1 MPNDEEFGSDKPEN
15 TNDNQNT
22 ENTNTNNDNNTTGS
36 NDGDGVLVGSGNGVE
51 EGDEN
56 DDDGEVITGD
66 ISGGSMIDGDEN
78 DDDGEV
84 ITGSGGSM
92 INGDENDE
100 EGEPEMSIP
109 NTYGTGAGKP
119 GSIGGQVTTGYT
131 VNNSAPAENKFL
143 EPKLP
148 AGTVWKNGEEKL
160 HPTNLDHTNTPMPA
174 QAFLAAKERGR
185 ICAQKQVKFL
195 NKQYQTTKDYIPR

>member
-1 MPNDEEFGSDKPEN
+1 MPNDENIGTDKPKDTDTQDTTDTNNSLDNELDDDQTTEEPTQEPAPTLFGNGLLGGPGVGGSDPMG
-15 TNDNQNT
+15 T
-22 ENTNTNNDNNTTGS
+22 EDGS
-36 NDGDGVLVGSGNGVE
+36 FG
-51 EGDEN
+51 
-56 DDDGEVITGD
+56 
-66 ISGGSMIDGDEN
+66 
-78 DDDGEV
+78 
-84 ITGSGGSM
+84 
-92 INGDENDE
+92 E
-100 EGEPEMSIP
+100 EGEDEMSIP

-131 VNNSAPAENKFL
+131 ENNSAPEENVFL

-195 NKQYQTTKDYIPR
+195 NKQYQISKDYMPR

>member
-1 MPNDEEFGSDKPEN
+1 MPNDENIGTDKPKD
-15 TNDNQNT
+15 TDTQDT
-22 ENTNTNNDNNTTGS
+22 TDTNNSLDNELDDDQTTEEPTQEPAPT
-36 NDGDGVLVGSGNGVE
+36 LFGNGLL
-51 EGDEN
+51 GD
-56 DDDGEVITGD
+56 
-66 ISGGSMIDGDEN
+66 
-78 DDDGEV
+78 
-84 ITGSGGSM
+84 
-92 INGDENDE
+92 
-100 EGEPEMSIP
+100 P
-109 NTYGTGAGKP
+109 GTGAGKP

-131 VNNSAPAENKFL
+131 ENNSAPEENVFL

-195 NKQYQTTKDYIPR
+195 NKQYQISKDYMPR

>member
-1 MPNDEEFGSDKPEN
+1 MPNDEEFGADKPEN
-15 TNDNQNT
+15 TNDTNNT
-22 ENTNTNNDNNTTGS
+22 ENTTTNNDNNNTANS
-36 NDGDGVLVGSGNGVE
+36 NDNGGVMLGTGGDGFD

-56 DDDGEVITGD
+56 GDEEVITGGV
-66 ISGGSMIDGDEN
+66 SGEP
-78 DDDGEV
+78 V
-84 ITGSGGSM
+84 

-131 VNNSAPAENKFL
+131 ENSSAPAENKFL